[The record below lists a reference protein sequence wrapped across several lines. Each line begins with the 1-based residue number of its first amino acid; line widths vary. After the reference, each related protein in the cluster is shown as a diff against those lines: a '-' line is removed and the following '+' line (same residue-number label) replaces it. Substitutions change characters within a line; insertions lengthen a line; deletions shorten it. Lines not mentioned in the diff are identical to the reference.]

1 MELKN
6 QVERVPAPAC
16 DLVLVQTTV
25 KEQAQA
31 RAISAVLVE
40 EKLCACA
47 QVSGPVSSVYHW
59 QGQIADEH
67 EYLLT
72 AKTTRLRY
80 AALHDRLLQIH
91 PYELPEI
98 IALPAVEANAAYAD
112 WVRQRC
118 E

>member
-1 MELKN
+1 MTMNPEK
-6 QVERVPAPAC
+6 QGQHAPPG
-16 DLVLVQTTV
+16 DVVLVQTTV
-25 KEQAQA
+25 GERDEA
-31 RAISAVLVE
+31 RAISEVLVG

-47 QVSGPVSSVYHW
+47 QVSGPVSSLYHW
-59 QGQIADEH
+59 KGRVHDES

-98 IALPAVEANAAYAD
+98 IATAAVEVNAAYAD
-112 WVRQRC
+112 WVRQQC
-118 E
+118 A

>member
-1 MELKN
+1 MKPKK
-6 QVERVPAPAC
+6 QDRHAQAPSC
-16 DLVLVQTTV
+16 DVVLVQTTV
-25 KEQAQA
+25 GERAEA
-31 RAISAVLVE
+31 RAISEVLVG

-47 QVSGPVSSVYHW
+47 QVSGPVSSLYRWKGRVN
-59 QGQIADEH
+59 DES

-98 IALPAVEANAAYAD
+98 IATAAVEVNAAYAD
-112 WVRQRC
+112 WVRQQC
-118 E
+118 A